1 MRIVINKL
9 TKVIE
14 EKKILR
20 GRNFAGLPGEG
31 TASPIHLLGCLIEEA
46 KEKKKELWM
55 MFQDIKKIYDLV
67 GLKMLELAMKRI
79 KLPKTTVNFILN
91 LYKSREIE
99 VLTSIGTTKRFVA
112 GDGIDQ
118 EEVISLLVWR
128 IFYDPLLTEIQ
139 EHQQK

>member
-1 MRIVINKL
+1 M
-9 TKVIE
+9 
-14 EKKILR
+14 KK
-20 GRNFAGLPGEG
+20 A
-31 TASPIHLLGCLIEEA
+31 
-46 KEKKKELWM
+46 
-55 MFQDIKKIYDLV
+55 YDSV

-118 EEVISLLVWR
+118 GEVISSLMWR
-128 IFYDPLLTEIQ
+128 FFYDLLLTEIQ